1 MPVQL
6 TAIIPATDAPATRDR
21 CIRAIARA
29 ARPPDEVFVVDDPAV
44 SSPALARNLGAQQ
57 ATGDVLVF
65 VDADVEV
72 HPDAFSLI
80 RAAFERDPE
89 LTAVFGSYDDDPE
102 RHGLVSD
109 FRNLLHHHVHQEG
122 AGEAMTF
129 WAGLGAVRRDA
140 FLAVGG
146 FDEQRFPYSSIEDI
160 DLGMRLVASGG
171 RILLDPAIQ
180 GKHLKRWTLSGMVR
194 TDLLRRGIPW
204 VQLIVERGSGSSA
217 LNLGWRHR
225 ASAGASVLLT
235 GSLLARKPRGVFLAG
250 GVLYA
255 LNAPFYRLLLRR
267 RGLSQAAVGI
277 PLHVVHHLAGAA
289 AVPGAALV
297 QLKDLVR
304 RRKSRR
310 IRQR

>member
-1 MPVQL
+1 MKL
-6 TAIIPATDAPATRDR
+6 SAIIPATDQPSTLAA
-21 CIRAIARA
+21 CEKAIAESQER
-29 ARPPDEVFVVDDPAV
+29 PDEVVIVRDP
-44 SSPALARNLGAQQ
+44 SFGGPAQGRNLGAQQ

-80 RAAFERDPE
+80 RAAFERDAE
-89 LTAVFGSYDDDPE
+89 LTGVFGSYDDDPE

-122 AGEAMTF
+122 AGEAITF
-129 WAGLGAVRRDA
+129 WAGLGAVRREA

-160 DLGMRLVASGG
+160 ELGVRLVANGG

-194 TDLLRRGIPW
+194 TDLVRRGIPW
-204 VQLIVERGSGSSA
+204 VQLIVERGSGSTA
-217 LNLGWRHR
+217 LNLSWRHR

-267 RGLSQAAVGI
+267 RGLTQAAVGI

-297 QLKDLVR
+297 QLEDLVR

-310 IRQR
+310 IRQD